1 MGCLHS
7 FSAGLVIGGK
17 DVDEEKTRISGMNIL
32 ICTPGR
38 LLQHLDETVGF
49 DASTLQ
55 VASAMTIAADSLPL
69 SNSLLPFLTA
79 PPASRQVLVLDEAD
93 RILDMGFDRE
103 LRAIVQSLPDTRQTL
118 LFSATLTKSVRALAQ
133 LSLKSPEYTAH
144 SPPLN
149 ISPISCIKPPSSR
162 RYCGVHDA
170 AAASTPTRLS
180 QHYMI
185 VEASCACCMPRAV
198 CRE

>member
-55 VASAMTIAADSLPL
+55 VASAMTICS
-69 SNSLLPFLTA
+69 
-79 PPASRQVLVLDEAD
+79 
-93 RILDMGFDRE
+93 
-103 LRAIVQSLPDTRQTL
+103 
-118 LFSATLTKSVRALAQ
+118 
-133 LSLKSPEYTAH
+133 
-144 SPPLN
+144 
-149 ISPISCIKPPSSR
+149 
-162 RYCGVHDA
+162 
-170 AAASTPTRLS
+170 
-180 QHYMI
+180 
-185 VEASCACCMPRAV
+185 
-198 CRE
+198 